1 MTTLRRINQDDL
13 RNHNL
18 SVVISTLLRAAEPMS
33 RAELAKQTGLTKVTM
48 SLLVSMLV
56 DNGVVREG
64 TPSVQSSYGRPSTP
78 LLIAGGRYCGIGL
91 QVNTDGYGTIVLDL
105 DGTVVAERWVDAD
118 MSDVDADDIF
128 SELNALS
135 LGQERLLADRGYTVT
150 GTGLALPGLVTDDM
164 RLLMARNLGWE
175 QLDLKRFDVVRRL
188 DATAGNE
195 ANMAALAQIPGYA
208 MHREDDGIVDPNASF
223 IYLSTDVGIG
233 GAVGLLIASIGLNT
247 SGLAAAGEDG
257 SFINFSD
264 KSVQLGLIGLAIAL
278 LLTYLKI
285 TVNGRTY
292 KIKGALLI
300 SIVLTTIIGI
310 PMGVTV
316 LPENIF
322 TRGALA
328 SIGNVAFQVDI
339 LGALKLSF
347 VPFIIMLLINDFF
360 GTLGTGLAMAGKAGL
375 LDEDGNF
382 PAFGKV
388 FLVDSSAT
396 ILGSLFGITTVSCFA
411 ESAAGV
417 ESGSRTGLSNLS
429 TAFFFLLCMLFSPLF
444 LMIPGAATGSALIVV
459 GISMLETLRDVDFSG
474 SEFLPVAVMLLVT
487 AYKGDYVAGI
497 ALGMFTY
504 LVVSVIRALVN
515 RDAKYVPQWPA
526 WVLGVLM
533 VLYFI
538 F

>member
-33 RAELAKQTGLTKVTM
+33 RAELAKQTGLTKATM

-135 LGQERLLADRGYTVT
+135 LEQERLLADRGYTVT

-233 GAVGLLIASIGLNT
+233 GAVVRGGHVEIGDHGFGGELGHVSVELRGPVCRCGRRGCLET
-247 SGLAAAGEDG
+247 YAG
-257 SFINFSD
+257 
-264 KSVQLGLIGLAIAL
+264 
-278 LLTYLKI
+278 
-285 TVNGRTY
+285 R
-292 KIKGALLI
+292 
-300 SIVLTTIIGI
+300 
-310 PMGVTV
+310 
-316 LPENIF
+316 
-322 TRGALA
+322 R
-328 SIGNVAFQVDI
+328 
-339 LGALKLSF
+339 
-347 VPFIIMLLINDFF
+347 
-360 GTLGTGLAMAGKAGL
+360 AM
-375 LDEDGNF
+375 
-382 PAFGKV
+382 
-388 FLVDSSAT
+388 
-396 ILGSLFGITTVSCFA
+396 
-411 ESAAGV
+411 V
-417 ESGSRTGLSNLS
+417 ES
-429 TAFFFLLCMLFSPLF
+429 
-444 LMIPGAATGSALIVV
+444 
-459 GISMLETLRDVDFSG
+459 
-474 SEFLPVAVMLLVT
+474 
-487 AYKGDYVAGI
+487 AGI
-497 ALGMFTY
+497 ASGSAAARRESINELIERWRDGDVKAAAVVDKAIEAMVSAIASAINICDVDTVMLGGVWSQFGPEIASHMQGMM
-504 LVVSVIRALVN
+504 R
-515 RDAKYVPQWPA
+515 RQ
-526 WVLGVLM
+526 VLGYPEVRAKVLM
-533 VLYFI
+533 ADVTSKPALIGSAAIGPRRFI
-538 F
+538 DNPMRFVSTD

>member
-33 RAELAKQTGLTKVTM
+33 RAELAKQTGLTKATM

-78 LLIAGGRYCGIGL
+78 LLIVGGRYCGIGL

-135 LGQERLLADRGYTVT
+135 LEQERLLADRGYTVT

-208 MHREDDGIVDPNASF
+208 MHREDDGIVEPNASF

-233 GAVGLLIASIGLNT
+233 GAVVRGGHVEIGDHGFGGELGHVSVELRGPVCRCGRRGCLET
-247 SGLAAAGEDG
+247 YAG
-257 SFINFSD
+257 
-264 KSVQLGLIGLAIAL
+264 
-278 LLTYLKI
+278 
-285 TVNGRTY
+285 R
-292 KIKGALLI
+292 
-300 SIVLTTIIGI
+300 
-310 PMGVTV
+310 
-316 LPENIF
+316 
-322 TRGALA
+322 R
-328 SIGNVAFQVDI
+328 
-339 LGALKLSF
+339 
-347 VPFIIMLLINDFF
+347 
-360 GTLGTGLAMAGKAGL
+360 AM
-375 LDEDGNF
+375 
-382 PAFGKV
+382 
-388 FLVDSSAT
+388 
-396 ILGSLFGITTVSCFA
+396 
-411 ESAAGV
+411 V
-417 ESGSRTGLSNLS
+417 ES
-429 TAFFFLLCMLFSPLF
+429 
-444 LMIPGAATGSALIVV
+444 
-459 GISMLETLRDVDFSG
+459 
-474 SEFLPVAVMLLVT
+474 
-487 AYKGDYVAGI
+487 AGI
-497 ALGMFTY
+497 ASGSAAARRESINELIERWRDGDVKAAAVVDKAIEAMVSAIASAINICDVDTVMLGGVWSQFGPEIASHMQGMM
-504 LVVSVIRALVN
+504 R
-515 RDAKYVPQWPA
+515 RQ
-526 WVLGVLM
+526 VLGYPEVRAKVLM
-533 VLYFI
+533 ADVTSKPALI
-538 F
+538 GRHRSAPLHRQSDAVRLDRLTVRTRMHACSNLGL

>member
-33 RAELAKQTGLTKVTM
+33 RAELAKQTGLTKATM

-78 LLIAGGRYCGIGL
+78 LLIVGGRYCGIGL

-150 GTGLALPGLVTDDM
+150 GTGLALPGLVTDDT

-208 MHREDDGIVDPNASF
+208 MHREDDGIVEPNASF

-233 GAVGLLIASIGLNT
+233 GAVVRGGHVEIGDHGFGGELGHV
-247 SGLAAAGEDG
+247 SVELRGAWRPMPAAGRWW
-257 SFINFSD
+257 SPRASP
-264 KSVQLGLIGLAIAL
+264 A
-278 LLTYLKI
+278 
-285 TVNGRTY
+285 GRR
-292 KIKGALLI
+292 
-300 SIVLTTIIGI
+300 
-310 PMGVTV
+310 P
-316 LPENIF
+316 
-322 TRGALA
+322 RGA
-328 SIGNVAFQVDI
+328 
-339 LGALKLSF
+339 
-347 VPFIIMLLINDFF
+347 
-360 GTLGTGLAMAGKAGL
+360 
-375 LDEDGNF
+375 
-382 PAFGKV
+382 
-388 FLVDSSAT
+388 
-396 ILGSLFGITTVSCFA
+396 
-411 ESAAGV
+411 
-417 ESGSRTGLSNLS
+417 SRS
-429 TAFFFLLCMLFSPLF
+429 TS
-444 LMIPGAATGSALIVV
+444 
-459 GISMLETLRDVDFSG
+459 
-474 SEFLPVAVMLLVT
+474 
-487 AYKGDYVAGI
+487 
-497 ALGMFTY
+497 
-504 LVVSVIRALVN
+504 
-515 RDAKYVPQWPA
+515 
-526 WVLGVLM
+526 
-533 VLYFI
+533 
-538 F
+538 